1 MSWASQESSSVY
13 LFVSFAFSALRGRTQ
28 IGWFFAQ
35 SRRQLL
41 NTIVSAELSFV
52 KLKYA
57 WLLLWDEF
65 EALSAEITGFS
76 WKETRFLIAG

>member
-1 MSWASQESSSVY
+1 MLPIVDVTLY
-13 LFVSFAFSALRGRTQ
+13 VHFVRF
-28 IGWFFAQ
+28 
-35 SRRQLL
+35 
-41 NTIVSAELSFV
+41 VSAELSFV

-65 EALSAEITGFS
+65 ETLSAEITGFS